1 MLKAIRKHFDGSRSR
16 WALWWLAAT
25 ALVLC
30 LTGGGLAQIELND
43 RPIKSISINFSTGV
57 PSQAD
62 EEEFHSI
69 AEQTVGDRYSVVRVR
84 DSIEALHRTNKIIS
98 VDVEASDTPQGIDL
112 RYDIKRKPL
121 AQKVSIEL
129 QDSNG
134 EPVTEQEL
142 MFKLNLLDPGTPIT
156 DQTLQSNANVILEYL
171 RDRGYFNAEVTFT
184 QTPVQGGSG
193 VGVVFHV
200 KPNTQAKVETLNIN
214 IAGADN
220 AKIRSDLKLQP
231 GEPYSRDRLNTDV
244 DKVRADLR
252 EANFLAPELDEPG
265 VVFDSEKNAIN
276 IDIKGSVGPTV
287 TIKVDA
293 GKESIKSKATQ
304 EKLIPILSQG
314 TLDYSAIVEG
324 ERRLENFY
332 QEKGFFF
339 ANVTPKCSVT
349 PPFAEDEASAVTNNT
364 EFLCSALGSAEFTN
378 RKVEVVYE
386 ADLNRRLNLA
396 EIRLQGT
403 TQFTID
409 DIRPALE
416 SQVSNILGFIPI
428 FGYGHGLTSQR
439 MLDQDATTIKSL
451 LSELGYRDA
460 QVRVNQGV
468 SPAGSDLIITFVVDE
483 GRPTVVSD
491 IEFVGNKAVDSA
503 RLRTLVSD
511 LVGSNYSRAR
521 LRVAQQKLATLY
533 SEEGYFDARVTTG
546 ETFADTPPDAPEKT
560 VKITFT
566 VENEGKKVVVNR
578 VLVTGN
584 VDTHPNAI
592 LKAVTIRPN
601 DLLKRTDIYTSEQNL
616 YSSDVFSRVDIKPR
630 PAGAGANGT
639 RLSDVIVAVEEQ
651 APRLMQYG
659 GGYSTDLGANGF
671 FDIRHFNL
679 MGNLWQ
685 GGARIRWSQRQQL
698 VQFDFIDPRFMRDGE
713 KRFAPLTITAEY
725 QRDSTVTRFFRS
737 AFDRGTFGI
746 VQRIDANGNPV
757 DEFGNQ
763 VASPTINR
771 LTLTAETNRTLS
783 LRQRAVIFLRYRYED
798 VRLFNIDSLLIKDL
812 LLPDQ
817 KIRTSGFGLTFV
829 RDTRQ
834 RCTVKYSI
842 LETIAR
848 GEPGDKCR
856 YDAADPTRGDYLTA
870 EYNMSAP
877 ALGANIGFQK
887 FQLSYNYYYS
897 FPQFRNATIAA
908 RGILGLANVFARGD
922 RFSSSEFPGLE
933 GVLPISERFFAGG
946 AYTLRGFAFEEAG
959 PRVVVVPQGTFHD
972 TKGNPVT
979 LDPFTVPFG
988 GNALAVVNIE
998 GRIPLSDSIRAVPF
1012 YDGGNVFRRVGDL
1025 FNPPSAPANDAF
1037 TANLRAVWSHTV
1049 GLGLRIKTP
1058 IGGEFGVDYGWLLN
1072 PPRFLVPQTVG
1083 PDAVYQLRRQQVH
1096 FRFSQAF

>member
-1 MLKAIRKHFDGSRSR
+1 MALA
-16 WALWWLAAT
+16 WAACSIGLAAS
-25 ALVLC
+25 LP
-30 LTGGGLAQIELND
+30 AQTEFND
-43 RPIKSISINFSTGV
+43 RPIKSISIVFPTGS

-69 AEQTVGDRYSVVRVR
+69 AEQAVGDKYSVVRVR
-84 DSIEALHRTNKIIS
+84 DSIQALHRTNKIIA
-98 VDVEASDTPQGIDL
+98 VDVEASDTPQGVDL

-121 AQKVSIEL
+121 AQKVSVDI
-129 QDSNG
+129 QNAVG

-200 KPNTQAKVETLNIN
+200 KPNVQAKVETLTVNIK
-214 IAGADN
+214 GADN
-220 AKIRSDLKLQP
+220 AKIRADLKLQP

-244 DKVRADLR
+244 EKIRSDLR
-252 EANFLAPELDEPG
+252 DADFLAPELEEPS
-265 VVFDSEKNAIN
+265 VVYDGEKNAIN
-276 IDIKGSVGPTV
+276 IGVEGSVGPTV
-287 TIKVDA
+287 TIKIDA
-293 GKESIKSKATQ
+293 GKESIKSKSTQ
-304 EKLIPILSQG
+304 EKLIPVLSQG

-332 QEKGFFF
+332 QEKGYFF
-339 ANVTPKCSVT
+339 ADVTPKCSVT
-349 PPFAEDEASAVTNNT
+349 PPFTEDEASAVTNNT
-364 EFLCSALGSAEFTN
+364 EFLCSALGSAELTN
-378 RKVEVVYE
+378 RKVDVVYE
-386 ADLNRRLNLA
+386 ANLNRRLNLS
-396 EIRLQGT
+396 EMRLQGT
-403 TQFTID
+403 TQFTIA

-416 SQVSNILGFIPI
+416 SQESNILGFIPV

-439 MLDQDATTIKSL
+439 LLDQDAATIRSL

-468 SPAGSDLIITFVVDE
+468 SPAGSDLIITFIVDE

-491 IEFVGNKAVDSA
+491 IEVVGNKAIDSA
-503 RLRTLVSD
+503 QLRGMVSD
-511 LVGSNYSRAR
+511 LVGQHYSRAR
-521 LRVAQQKLATLY
+521 LRVAQQKLATFY
-533 SEEGYFDARVTTG
+533 SEEGYFDARVTTA

-560 VKITFT
+560 VKLTFKI
-566 VENEGKKVVVNR
+566 ENEGKKVVVDR

-584 VDTHPNAI
+584 VDTKPAAI
-592 LKAVTIRPN
+592 LRAVNIRPN
-601 DLLKRTDIYTSEQNL
+601 DLLKRTDIYSSEQNL
-616 YSSDVFSRVDIKPR
+616 YSTDAFSRVDIKPQ
-630 PAGAGANGT
+630 PAGAGTDGT

-679 MGNLWQ
+679 LGNLWQ

-698 VQFDFIDPRFMRDGE
+698 VQFDFINPRFMRDGE

-746 VQRIDANGNPV
+746 VQRIDENGNPI

-763 VASPTINR
+763 VGSPTINR
-771 LTLTAETNRTLS
+771 LTFTAETNRTLS
-783 LRQRAVIFLRYRYED
+783 LKQRAVIFLRYRYED
-798 VRLFNIDSLLIKDL
+798 VRLLNIDSLLIKDL
-812 LLPDQ
+812 LQPDSRVR
-817 KIRTSGFGLTFV
+817 ISGFGLTFV

-834 RCTVKYSI
+834 RCTIKYSI

-856 YDAADPTRGDYLTA
+856 YDAADPTQGNYLTA

-897 FPQFRNATIAA
+897 FPSLRNATIAA

-922 RFSSSEFPGLE
+922 RFSSAQFPGLE
-933 GVLPISERFFAGG
+933 GILPISERFFAGG

-959 PRVVVVPQGTFHD
+959 PRVAILPQGIFHASNGD
-972 TKGNPVT
+972 AVT

-988 GNALAVVNIE
+988 GNALAVVNVE
-998 GRIPLSDSIRAVPF
+998 GRIPLSDSVRAVPF

-1025 FNPPSAPANDAF
+1025 FNPPNAPANDAF

-1058 IGGEFGVDYGWLLN
+1058 IGGEFGVDYGFLLN
-1072 PPRFLVPQTVG
+1072 PPRFLVPQAVG
-1083 PDAVYQLRRQQVH
+1083 PDAVYQLRKQQVH

>member
-1 MLKAIRKHFDGSRSR
+1 MIKAVRKHLGLTAFR
-16 WALWWLAAT
+16 WALLWLVVAGLVTGLTVSVAAQT
-25 ALVLC
+25 
-30 LTGGGLAQIELND
+30 ELND
-43 RPIKSISINFSTGV
+43 RPIKSISIIFPTGS
-57 PSQAD
+57 PSQPD

-129 QDSNG
+129 QDASG

-156 DQTLQSNANVILEYL
+156 DQTLQNNANAILEYL

-184 QTPVQGGSG
+184 ETPVQGGSG

-220 AKIRSDLKLQP
+220 AKIRADLKLQP

-265 VVFDSEKNAIN
+265 VVFDSERNAIN

-287 TIKVDA
+287 TIKIDA

-304 EKLIPILSQG
+304 QKLIPILSQG

-324 ERRLENFY
+324 ERRLENYY

-349 PPFAEDEASAVTNNT
+349 PPFNEDEASAVTNNT
-364 EFLCSALGSAEFTN
+364 EFLCSALGSAELTN

-386 ADLNRRLNLA
+386 TDLNRRLNLA
-396 EIRLQGT
+396 DIRLQGT

-439 MLDQDATTIKSL
+439 LLDQDAATIRSL

-468 SPAGSDLIITFVVDE
+468 SPAGNDLIITFVVDE
-483 GRPTVVSD
+483 GRPTVISD
-491 IEFVGNKAVDSA
+491 IEFVGNKAIDSA
-503 RLRTLVSD
+503 RLRS
-511 LVGSNYSRAR
+511 LVGDIVGQNYSRAK
-521 LRVAQQKLATLY
+521 LRVARQKLATLY

-546 ETFADTPPDAPEKT
+546 ETFADAPPDAPRKT

-584 VDTHPNAI
+584 VATHPNAI
-592 LKAVTIRPN
+592 LRAVTIRPN

-616 YSSDVFSRVDIKPR
+616 YSSDAFSRVDIKPQ
-630 PAGAGANGT
+630 PAGAGPNGT

-679 MGNLWQ
+679 LGNLWQ
-685 GGARIRWSQRQQL
+685 GGARIRWSQQQQL

-713 KRFAPLTITAEY
+713 KRFAPLTLTAQY

-746 VQRIDANGNPV
+746 VQRIDANGNPI
-757 DEFGNQ
+757 DEFGNR
-763 VASPTINR
+763 VANPTINR
-771 LTLTAETNRTLS
+771 LTFTAETNRTLS

-798 VRLFNIDSLLIKDL
+798 VRLFNIESLLIKDL
-812 LLPDQ
+812 LVPDQ

-834 RCTVKYSI
+834 RCTIKYSI

-908 RGILGLANVFARGD
+908 RGILGLANVFARGN
-922 RFSSSEFPGLE
+922 RFSSAQFPGLE
-933 GVLPISERFFAGG
+933 GMLPISERFFAGG

-959 PRVVVVPQGTFHD
+959 PRVVIVPQGTFHNA
-972 TKGNPVT
+972 KGDPVT

-1025 FNPPSAPANDAF
+1025 FNPPNAPANDAF
-1037 TANLRAVWSHTV
+1037 TANLRAVWTHTV

-1072 PPRFLVPQTVG
+1072 PPRFLIPQAVG
-1083 PDAVYQLRRQQVH
+1083 PDAIYQLRQQQVH